1 MRIRQSA
8 LVLVLSIAVSRAGAQ
23 QPVAY
28 SIDVAAGA
36 GRHTAHTANTW
47 YLFRVAGYSRAAMSI
62 IFPQNRRVQA
72 TVTVE
77 RASTFFTG
85 GNDLC
90 RIEPNGTC
98 GASFP
103 ELAGYGA
110 SAGVRVHADSGID
123 LDIGAGGASLNGP
136 SEFITGD
143 VAFALG
149 THVSAVLGIQP
160 MLLQQR
166 SGEHLWWVPVTL
178 GIRFD

>member
-8 LVLVLSIAVSRAGAQ
+8 LVVVLSIAVSRADAQ

-28 SIDVAAGA
+28 SIDVTAGA

-47 YLFRVAGYSRAAMSI
+47 YLFSVAGYSRAAMSV
-62 IFPQNRRVQA
+62 IFPQSHRVQA

-77 RASTFFTG
+77 RAGTFLTPG
-85 GNDLC
+85 ADIC
-90 RIEPNGTC
+90 RIEPNGSC
-98 GASFP
+98 GADFP
-103 ELAGYGA
+103 EVAGYGA
-110 SAGVRVHADSGID
+110 SVGVRVRADSGID

-136 SEFITGD
+136 SEFLIGD